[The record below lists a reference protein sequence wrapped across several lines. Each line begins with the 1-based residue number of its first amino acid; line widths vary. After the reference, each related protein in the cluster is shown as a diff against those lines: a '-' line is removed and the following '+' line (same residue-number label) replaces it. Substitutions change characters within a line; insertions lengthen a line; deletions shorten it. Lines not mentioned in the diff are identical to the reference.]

1 MSKGGLYRI
10 PALSNAFLS
19 EIGIGILAHTALLL
33 FHVFSFLL
41 GHRPKPTDLPIAL
54 LALTH
59 LLLLTVTGFIATDVF
74 MSLWR
79 FWDGVTCKAVIY
91 LHRLM
96 RGFSICTS
104 CLLSVLQA
112 ITLSPRGS
120 PLAKFKPRS
129 PHDSLRPLLFLCVLY
144 MSVSSH
150 LLASIVTTPNWTSGD
165 LMDATESCSVWPI
178 SYWIRQMVST
188 LFTFQEVFLM
198 GLLALSSGYMVT
210 LLCRSKRQCQHLHST
225 SLSPRAS
232 PELRATRAILLLMGL
247 FMLMSMLDYII
258 SPSRIIW
265 NNDQILYC
273 LQIFVAHTYATI
285 SPLVFICTEKR
296 IINFFKSLWGGP

>member
-1 MSKGGLYRI
+1 VSDFKNI
-10 PALSNAFLS
+10 LS
-19 EIGIGILAHTALLL
+19 
-33 FHVFSFLL
+33 FSSLIF
-41 GHRPKPTDLPIAL
+41 RTQTEWPKPTDLPIAL

-59 LLLLTVTGFIATDVF
+59 LLLLTVMGFIATDVF

-79 FWDGVTCKAVIY
+79 FWDDITCKAVIY

-104 CLLSVLQA
+104 CMLSVFQA

-129 PHDSLRPLLFLCVLY
+129 PQDSLRPLLFLCVLY

-150 LLASIVTTPNWTSGD
+150 HLVSNIATPDWTSGY
-165 LMDATESCSVWPI
+165 LMYATESYSIWPI

-188 LFTFQEVFLM
+188 LFTFWEVFLM
-198 GLLALSSGYMVT
+198 GLMALSSGYMVA
-210 LLCRSKRQCQHLHST
+210 LLCRHKRQCQHLHST

-232 PELRATRAILLLMGL
+232 PELRATRTFLLLMGL
-247 FMLMSMLDYII
+247 FMLMSVLDYII
-258 SPSRIIW
+258 SSSRIIW

-273 LQIFVAHTYATI
+273 TQIFVAHTYATN
-285 SPLVFICTEKR
+285 SPLVFICTEKC
-296 IINFFKSLWGGP
+296 IINFFNQLNITFFF

>member
-10 PALSNAFLS
+10 PALRNTFLS
-19 EIGIGILAHTALLL
+19 EIGIGMLANTVLLL

-59 LLLLTVTGFIATDVF
+59 LLLLIIMGFIATDIF
-74 MSLWR
+74 MCLWR
-79 FWDGVTCKAVIY
+79 FWDDVTCKAVIY

-120 PLAKFKPRS
+120 PLAKFKPRT
-129 PHDSLRPLLFLCVLY
+129 PQDTLRPLLFLCVFY
-144 MSVSSH
+144 MSLSSH
-150 LLASIVTTPNWTSGD
+150 LLVSIIATHNWTSGD
-165 LMDATESCSVWPI
+165 LMYATDSCIIWPI
-178 SYWIRQMVST
+178 SYCIRQMVST
-188 LFTFQEVFLM
+188 LFTFREVFLM
-198 GLLALSSGYMVT
+198 WLMALSSGYMVAH
-210 LLCRSKRQCQHLHST
+210 LCRHKRQCQHLHST

-232 PELRATRAILLLMGL
+232 PELRATRTILLLMEL
-247 FMLMSMLDYII
+247 FMLMSVLDYII
-258 SPSRIIW
+258 SSSRIIW
-265 NNDQILYC
+265 NNDQIFYC
-273 LQIFVAHTYATI
+273 IQIFVAHIYATI
-285 SPLVFICTEKR
+285 SPLVFICTEKC